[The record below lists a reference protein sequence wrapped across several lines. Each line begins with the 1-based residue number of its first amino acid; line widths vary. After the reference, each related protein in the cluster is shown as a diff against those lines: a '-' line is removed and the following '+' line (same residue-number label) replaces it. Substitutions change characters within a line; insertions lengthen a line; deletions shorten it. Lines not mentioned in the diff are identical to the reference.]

1 MDLLVLAIVFVAAGL
16 LVLAL
21 YVAVNRRRLTE
32 AQETRARLR
41 ALQAGPA
48 GRPAILRDRHR
59 SSMPLFDE
67 LLHGIPGIARLD
79 ALLPRADLAWSVGE
93 LLLGWALG
101 VVLAVAVGQWWGRTA
116 GAVAVL
122 LAAVAPALFL
132 HHRIRRRAARLEAQ
146 LPEAIDM
153 IVNAIRAGFSL
164 PAAMQFVA
172 EELAAPMGTEF
183 VRLAE
188 EQRLGVDLRDAL
200 TDFERRVG
208 TIDAKLFVTAI
219 LVQRESGGSLSEVLL
234 GLAGVVRDRAVLRDR
249 VAVLTAEPRASARVL
264 GILPLVCFAALA
276 LLDPT
281 FVRPMLAPGLGRA
294 LLAYAALSVVT
305 GYLLLTRIARIAY

>member
-1 MDLLVLAIVFVAAGL
+1 MTLLVLAIVFIAAVL

-32 AQETRARLR
+32 AQEARARLR
-41 ALQAGPA
+41 ALRNGPA
-48 GRPAILRDRHR
+48 GHADIVHDRHR
-59 SSMPLFDE
+59 SSMPLFDD
-67 LLHGIPGIARLD
+67 LLQGLPGIAHLD
-79 ALLPRADLAWSVGE
+79 ALLPRAALPWSVGE

-101 VVLAVAVGQWWGRTA
+101 VALAVAVGQIWGRTV
-116 GAVAVL
+116 GAVAVI
-122 LAAVAPALFL
+122 LAALAPALYL
-132 HHRIRRRAARLEAQ
+132 RHRVRHRAARLEAQ

-172 EELAAPMGTEF
+172 EELPAPMGTEF

-200 TDFERRVG
+200 VGFEHRVG
-208 TIDAKLFVTAI
+208 GIDAKLFVTAI

-234 GLAGVVRDRAVLRDR
+234 GLAGVVRDRVVLRDR
-249 VAVLTAEPRASARVL
+249 VAVLTAEPRASAQVL
-264 GILPLVCFAALA
+264 GVLPIVCFGALL

-281 FVRPMLAPGLGRA
+281 FVQPMLEPGLGRG
-294 LLAYAALSVVT
+294 LLAYAALSVVV
-305 GYLLLTRIARIAY
+305 GYLLLSRIARIAY

>member
-1 MDLLVLAIVFVAAGL
+1 MHEG
-16 LVLAL
+16 
-21 YVAVNRRRLTE
+21 
-32 AQETRARLR
+32 
-41 ALQAGPA
+41 
-48 GRPAILRDRHR
+48 ILRDRRR

-67 LLHGIPGIARLD
+67 LLHSLPGVTRLD
-79 ALLPRADLAWSVGE
+79 ALLPRAAPSWSVGE

-101 VVLAVAVGQWWGRTA
+101 VVIAVAVGQWWGRTV
-116 GAVAVL
+116 GAIAVL
-122 LAAVAPALFL
+122 LATVLPAFYLR
-132 HHRIRRRAARLEAQ
+132 HRVRRRAARLEAQ

-172 EELAAPMGTEF
+172 DELAAPMGTEF

-200 TDFERRVG
+200 MDFERRVG

-264 GILPLVCFAALA
+264 GILPLVTFGVLA

-281 FVRPMLAPGLGRA
+281 FVRPMLAPGLGRV
-294 LLAYAALSVVT
+294 LLAYATLSVVV
-305 GYLLLTRIARIAY
+305 GYLLLARIARIAY

>member
-1 MDLLVLAIVFVAAGL
+1 MDTLVLVIVFVAAAL

-21 YVAVNRRRLTE
+21 YVAVNHRRLTE
-32 AQETRARLR
+32 AQEARARLR
-41 ALQAGPA
+41 ALQEGPA
-48 GRPAILRDRHR
+48 GRPGILIDRRR

-67 LLHGIPGIARLD
+67 FLYDVPGVTRLD
-79 ALLPRADLAWSVGE
+79 ALLLRADLPWSVGE

-101 VVLAVAVGQWWGRTA
+101 VVVAVAIGQWWGRTI

-122 LAAVAPALFL
+122 LAAVAPVLYL
-132 HHRIRRRAARLEAQ
+132 RYRLRRRVTRLEAQ

-172 EELAAPMGTEF
+172 EELAAQMGAEF
-183 VRLAE
+183 VRLTE

-200 TDFERRVG
+200 AAFEHRVG
-208 TIDAKLFVTAI
+208 TVDAKLFVTAI

-234 GLAGVVRDRAVLRDR
+234 GLADVVRDRAALRDR

-264 GILPLVCFAALA
+264 GILPIVSFAVLA
-276 LLDPT
+276 LLDPS
-281 FVRPMLAPGLGRA
+281 FVQPMLQPGLGRG
-294 LLAYAALSVVT
+294 LLAYAALSVLV
-305 GYLLLTRIARIAY
+305 GYLLLSRIARIAY

>member
-1 MDLLVLAIVFVAAGL
+1 MDLLILVIVFIAAGL

-32 AQETRARLR
+32 AQEARARLR
-41 ALQAGPA
+41 ALREGPTVHE
-48 GRPAILRDRHR
+48 GILRDRRR

-67 LLHGIPGIARLD
+67 LLHSLPGVTRLD
-79 ALLPRADLAWSVGE
+79 TLLPRAALSWSVGE

-101 VVLAVAVGQWWGRTA
+101 VVIAVAVGQWWGRTV
-116 GAVAVL
+116 GAIAVL
-122 LAAVAPALFL
+122 LAAVLPAFYLR
-132 HHRIRRRAARLEAQ
+132 HRVRRRAARLEAQ

-172 EELAAPMGTEF
+172 DELAAPMGTEF

-200 TDFERRVG
+200 TGFERRIG

-264 GILPLVCFAALA
+264 GILPLVTFGVLA

-281 FVRPMLAPGLGRA
+281 FVRPMLAPGLGRV
-294 LLAYAALSVVT
+294 LLAYATLSVVV
-305 GYLLLTRIARIAY
+305 GYLLLARIARIAY

>member
-1 MDLLVLAIVFVAAGL
+1 MDLLILVIVFVAAGL

-32 AQETRARLR
+32 AQEARARLR
-41 ALQAGPA
+41 ALREGPTVHE
-48 GRPAILRDRHR
+48 GILRDRRR

-67 LLHGIPGIARLD
+67 LLHSLPGVTRLD
-79 ALLPRADLAWSVGE
+79 TLLPRAALSWSVGE

-101 VVLAVAVGQWWGRTA
+101 VVIAVAVGQWWGRTV
-116 GAVAVL
+116 GAIAVL
-122 LAAVAPALFL
+122 LAAVLPAFYLR
-132 HHRIRRRAARLEAQ
+132 HRVRRRAARLEAQ

-172 EELAAPMGTEF
+172 DELAAPMGTEF

-200 TDFERRVG
+200 TGFERRIG

-264 GILPLVCFAALA
+264 GILPLVTFGVLA

-281 FVRPMLAPGLGRA
+281 FVRPMLAPGLGRV
-294 LLAYAALSVVT
+294 LLAYATLSVVV
-305 GYLLLTRIARIAY
+305 GYLLLARIARIAY

>member
-1 MDLLVLAIVFVAAGL
+1 MDLLILVIVFVAAGL
-16 LVLAL
+16 LVLGL

-32 AQETRARLR
+32 AQEARARLR
-41 ALQAGPA
+41 ALREGPAEQAG
-48 GRPAILRDRHR
+48 ILRDRRR

-67 LLHGIPGIARLD
+67 LLHGLPGVTRLD
-79 ALLPRADLAWSVGE
+79 ALLPRAALAWSVGE

-101 VVLAVAVGQWWGRTA
+101 VVLAVAVGQWWGHTV
-116 GAVAVL
+116 GAIAVL
-122 LAAVAPALFL
+122 LAAALPALYL
-132 HHRIRRRAARLEAQ
+132 RHRVRRRAARLEAQ

-172 EELAAPMGTEF
+172 DELEAPMGTEF

-234 GLAGVVRDRAVLRDR
+234 GLAEVVRDRAALRDR

-264 GILPLVCFAALA
+264 GILPLVTFGVLA

-281 FVRPMLAPGLGRA
+281 FVRPMLAPGLGRM
-294 LLAYAALSVVT
+294 LLAYATLSVVV
-305 GYLLLTRIARIAY
+305 GYLLLARVARIAY

>member
-1 MDLLVLAIVFVAAGL
+1 MELLILAIVFVAAGL

-32 AQETRARLR
+32 AQEARARLR
-41 ALQAGPA
+41 ALREGPTEQAG
-48 GRPAILRDRHR
+48 ILRDRRR

-67 LLHGIPGIARLD
+67 LLHGLPGVTRLD
-79 ALLPRADLAWSVGE
+79 ALLPRASLSWSVGE

-101 VVLAVAVGQWWGRTA
+101 VVVAVAVGQWWGRTV
-116 GAVAVL
+116 GAIAVL
-122 LAAVAPALFL
+122 LAAVLPALFL
-132 HHRIRRRAARLEAQ
+132 RHRVRRRAERLEAQ

-172 EELAAPMGTEF
+172 DELAAPMGTEF

-188 EQRLGVDLRDAL
+188 EQRLGIDLRDAL
-200 TDFERRVG
+200 MDFERRVG
-208 TIDAKLFVTAI
+208 TIDAKLFVTAV

-264 GILPLVCFAALA
+264 GILPLVTFGVLA

-281 FVRPMLAPGLGRA
+281 FVRPMLAPGLGRV
-294 LLAYAALSVVT
+294 LLAYATLSVVV
-305 GYLLLTRIARIAY
+305 GYLLLARIARIAY